1 MTKANVRVCQPDGN
15 YEDRIRYITTKG
27 ERYVEASTR
36 AGEGEIRLKIIEK
49 RKNKKIIRKSLSATN
64 NKEQGLRI
72 ELIVDL

>member
-1 MTKANVRVCQPDGN
+1 MTKAYMRVHQPDGN

-27 ERYVEASTR
+27 ERYVEASNT
-36 AGEGEIRLKIIEK
+36 ASEGEIRLKIIEK

>member
-1 MTKANVRVCQPDGN
+1 MTKAYMRVHQPDGN

-49 RKNKKIIRKSLSATN
+49 RKNN
-64 NKEQGLRI
+64 P
-72 ELIVDL
+72 LILISN